1 MQLNLTANTSAEQ
14 RILEYLQ
21 QNASETLVEKI
32 NQGTTLEKD
41 GKTLVNKKTL
51 ASFMKYACEEA
62 RKLAEKNAN
71 SACIED
77 NVVFG
82 WAIHYFEEGSI
93 EGTLYNED
101 GTPYSPPKKATSTKP
116 TPPPKPKKE
125 EKPLLSL
132 FDLMESEAVAKPN
145 EEDTDDV
152 EETANAEKE
161 KKVIESKPNISPI
174 YSRYLDY
181 EAQKPNAIVAYRLGD
196 FYEVFGEKATII
208 ADELSLTLTGRDFG
222 LESRIPMV
230 GFPYHA
236 SENYFNKIVIKHD
249 LYIIENE
256 SEKRFI
262 QKVPDFSKNL
272 IDKTTGEIFDKV
284 IEPQD
289 GFLQELYDIFG
300 ELLEV
305 KQ

>member
-14 RILEYLQ
+14 RILDYLQ
-21 QNASETLVEKI
+21 ENASKTLAEKI
-32 NQGTTLEKD
+32 NQGTPLVKD

-71 SACIED
+71 SACVED

-82 WAIHYFEEGSI
+82 WAIHYFEEESI

-101 GTPYSPPKKATSTKP
+101 GTPYSPAKKATTTKP

-132 FDLMESEAVAKPN
+132 FDLMENETVEEPT

-152 EETANAEKE
+152 EETANMEEE
-161 KKVIESKPNISPI
+161 KKAIESKPNISPI
-174 YSRYLDY
+174 YSKYLAY
-181 EAQKPNAIVAYRLGD
+181 EKQNPNAIVAYRLGD
-196 FYEVFGEKATII
+196 FYEVFGEKATTL
-208 ADELSLTLTGRDFG
+208 ANELSLTLTGRDFG

-230 GFPYHA
+230 GFPYHV
-236 SENYFNKIVIKHD
+236 SEKYFNKIVEKHD

-272 IDKTTGEIFDKV
+272 IDKTTGEILDKV

-300 ELLEV
+300 EQLEV

>member
-14 RILEYLQ
+14 RILDYLQ
-21 QNASETLVEKI
+21 ENASETLAEKI
-32 NQGTTLEKD
+32 NQGTPLEKD

-71 SACIED
+71 SACVED

-82 WAIHYFEEGSI
+82 WAIHYFEEESI

-101 GTPYSPPKKATSTKP
+101 GTLYSPTKKATPKP

-132 FDLMESEAVAKPN
+132 FDLMESETVEEPV

-152 EETANAEKE
+152 EETANMEE
-161 KKVIESKPNISPI
+161 ESKPNISPI
-174 YSRYLDY
+174 YIKYLDY
-181 EAQKPNAIVAYRLGD
+181 EKQKPNAIVAYRLGD
-196 FYEVFGEKATII
+196 FYEVFGEKAT
-208 ADELSLTLTGRDFG
+208 ALANELSLTLTGRDFG

-236 SENYFNKIVIKHD
+236 SENYFNKIVEKHD

-300 ELLEV
+300 EQLEV

>member
-14 RILEYLQ
+14 RILDYLQ
-21 QNASETLVEKI
+21 ENVSETLAEKI
-32 NQGTTLEKD
+32 NQGTPLEKD

-71 SACIED
+71 SACVED

-82 WAIHYFEEGSI
+82 WAIHYFEEESI

-101 GTPYSPPKKATSTKP
+101 GTPYSPAKKATQSKP

-132 FDLMESEAVAKPN
+132 FDLMESETVEEPA

-152 EETANAEKE
+152 EETANMEE
-161 KKVIESKPNISPI
+161 ESKVEESKPNISPI
-174 YSRYLDY
+174 YSKYLDY
-181 EAQKPNAIVAYRLGD
+181 EKQKPNAIVTYRLGD
-196 FYEVFGEKATII
+196 FYEVFGEKATTL
-208 ADELSLTLTGRDFG
+208 ANELSLTLTGRDFG

-236 SENYFNKIVIKHD
+236 SENYFNKIVEKHD

-272 IDKTTGEIFDKV
+272 IDKTTGEILDKV

-300 ELLEV
+300 EQLEV

>member
-14 RILEYLQ
+14 RILDYLQ
-21 QNASETLVEKI
+21 ENASETLAEKI
-32 NQGTTLEKD
+32 NQGTPLEKD

-71 SACIED
+71 SACVED
-77 NVVFG
+77 NIVFG
-82 WAIHYFEEGSI
+82 WSIHYFEEESI
-93 EGTLYNED
+93 EGTLYNEN
-101 GTPYSPPKKATSTKP
+101 GTPYSPAKKATTTKP

-132 FDLMESEAVAKPN
+132 FDLMESETVEEPA

-152 EETANAEKE
+152 EETANMEEE
-161 KKVIESKPNISPI
+161 KKAIESKPNISPI
-174 YSRYLDY
+174 YSKYLAY

-196 FYEVFGEKATII
+196 FYEVFGEKATTL

-230 GFPYHA
+230 GFPYHV
-236 SENYFNKIVIKHD
+236 SEKYFNKIVEKHD
-249 LYIIENE
+249 LYIIENK

-272 IDKTTGEIFDKV
+272 IDKTTGEILDKV

-300 ELLEV
+300 EQLEV
-305 KQ
+305 IQ

>member
-21 QNASETLVEKI
+21 QNASDTLVEKI
-32 NQGTTLEKD
+32 NHGTTLEKD

-62 RKLAEKNAN
+62 RKLAEKNAK
-71 SACIED
+71 SACVEN

-82 WAIHYFEEGSI
+82 WAIHYFEEESI

-101 GTPYSPPKKATSTKP
+101 GTPYSPPKKATPTKP

-132 FDLMESEAVAKPN
+132 FDLMESETVAEPN
-145 EEDTDDV
+145 KDDTDDV
-152 EETANAEKE
+152 EETANTEEEKI
-161 KKVIESKPNISPI
+161 VNESKPNISPI

-181 EAQKPNAIVAYRLGD
+181 EKQKPNAIVAYRLGD
-196 FYEVFGEKATII
+196 FYEVFGEKATTL
-208 ADELSLTLTGRDFG
+208 ANELSLTITGRDFG

-230 GFPYHA
+230 GFPCHA
-236 SENYFNKIVIKHD
+236 SENYFNKIVGKHD

-256 SEKRFI
+256 SEKKFI

-300 ELLEV
+300 EQLEV
-305 KQ
+305 IQ

>member
-14 RILEYLQ
+14 RILDYLQ
-21 QNASETLVEKI
+21 ENVSETLAEKI
-32 NQGTTLEKD
+32 NQGTPLEKD

-62 RKLAEKNAN
+62 RKLAEKNAK
-71 SACIED
+71 SACVED

-82 WAIHYFEEGSI
+82 WAIHYFEEESI

-101 GTPYSPPKKATSTKP
+101 GTPYSTPKKATHTKP

-132 FDLMESEAVAKPN
+132 FDLMESETDEEPT

-152 EETANAEKE
+152 EESANMEEE
-161 KKVIESKPNISPI
+161 KKAIESKPNISPI
-174 YSRYLDY
+174 YSKYLTY
-181 EAQKPNAIVAYRLGD
+181 EAQKPNAILAYRLGD
-196 FYEVFGEKATII
+196 FYEVFGEKATTL

-236 SENYFNKIVIKHD
+236 SENYFNKIVEKHD

-272 IDKTTGEIFDKV
+272 IDKTTGEILDKV

-300 ELLEV
+300 EQLEV
-305 KQ
+305 QQ

>member
-14 RILEYLQ
+14 RILDYLQ
-21 QNASETLVEKI
+21 ENASETLAEKI
-32 NQGTTLEKD
+32 NQGTPLVKD

-62 RKLAEKNAN
+62 RKLTEKNAN
-71 SACIED
+71 SACVED

-82 WAIHYFEEGSI
+82 WAIHYFEEESI

-101 GTPYSPPKKATSTKP
+101 GTPYSPAKKTTITKP

-125 EKPLLSL
+125 EKPLISL
-132 FDLMESEAVAKPN
+132 FDLMESETVEESA
-145 EEDTDDV
+145 EEDSDDV
-152 EETANAEKE
+152 EETANMEE
-161 KKVIESKPNISPI
+161 ESKVDESKPNISPI
-174 YSRYLDY
+174 YIKYLDY
-181 EAQKPNAIVAYRLGD
+181 EKQKPNAILAYRLGD
-196 FYEVFGEKATII
+196 FYEVFGEKATTL
-208 ADELSLTLTGRDFG
+208 ANELSLTLTGHDFG

-236 SENYFNKIVIKHD
+236 SENYFNKIVEKHD

-284 IEPQD
+284 IGPQD

-300 ELLEV
+300 EQLEV
-305 KQ
+305 QQ

>member
-14 RILEYLQ
+14 RILDYLQ
-21 QNASETLVEKI
+21 ENVSETLAEKI
-32 NQGTTLEKD
+32 NQGTPLVKD
-41 GKTLVNKKTL
+41 GKKLVNKKTL
-51 ASFMKYACEEA
+51 ANFMKYACEEA

-71 SACIED
+71 SACVED

-82 WAIHYFEEGSI
+82 WAIHYFEEESI

-101 GTPYSPPKKATSTKP
+101 GTPYSPAKKSTTTKS

-132 FDLMESEAVAKPN
+132 FDLMESETVEEPA

-152 EETANAEKE
+152 EETANIEE
-161 KKVIESKPNISPI
+161 ESKVEESKPNISPI
-174 YSRYLDY
+174 YSKYLDY
-181 EAQKPNAIVAYRLGD
+181 EKQKPNAIVAYRLGD
-196 FYEVFGEKATII
+196 FYEVFGEKATTLVN
-208 ADELSLTLTGRDFG
+208 ELSLTLTGRDFG

-230 GFPYHA
+230 GFPYHV
-236 SENYFNKIVIKHD
+236 SEKYFNKIVEKHD

-300 ELLEV
+300 EQLEV
-305 KQ
+305 QQ